1 MKINYLSNLLLLL
14 LFMKNFILSSVT
26 AYFFFSFSVNAQKVF
41 TSDVDNF
48 WIAYDK
54 IAQTKDSVLQY
65 KYLNDEYLSKGT
77 EGLKLIRETRNYTE
91 KDYINAINSYP
102 KFWNSVRK
110 NTLKSKNISKD
121 LNKGIKKLRLI
132 YPELKP
138 ANIYFTIGALRTNGT
153 IKDKSVLIG
162 SELAMTDK
170 NTVTDE
176 FPKNLR
182 NARRLYFD
190 SEPINDL
197 VLINVHEYVHTQQK
211 PFVDNLLSY
220 VIYEGIAEFVS
231 TKAMNVPSAAPA
243 IAYGKNN
250 NEKVRAR
257 FEQEMFYMNNLYKW
271 LWGDSP
277 NEFGVRDLGY
287 YIGYQIAENYYNQ
300 AENKKYAIKELIEL
314 DYANNTVIED
324 YVTKSNYFS
333 KSLEELQKDFES
345 KRPTVLGI
353 KQFNNYS
360 KNVDPKTKEI
370 TINFFEP
377 LNGFNTGVD
386 YGELGEV
393 AFSKS
398 DFKKRYWSNDNK
410 SWTIQVELEPNKKYQ
425 ILISSNF
432 RNMNNYPLKNY
443 LIEFETSN

>member
-1 MKINYLSNLLLLL
+1 M
-14 LFMKNFILSSVT
+14 
-26 AYFFFSFSVNAQKVF
+26 
-41 TSDVDNF
+41 
-48 WIAYDK
+48 
-54 IAQTKDSVLQY
+54 
-65 KYLNDEYLSKGT
+65 
-77 EGLKLIRETRNYTE
+77 
-91 KDYINAINSYP
+91 
-102 KFWNSVRK
+102 
-110 NTLKSKNISKD
+110 
-121 LNKGIKKLRLI
+121 NKGIKKLRLI

-182 NARRLYFD
+182 NARRVYFD

-197 VLINVHEYVHTQQK
+197 VLLNVHEYVHTQQK

-314 DYANNTVIED
+314 DYANKTVIED

-370 TINFFEP
+370 TINFSEP

-393 AFSKS
+393 AFPKS

>member
-1 MKINYLSNLLLLL
+1 
-14 LFMKNFILSSVT
+14 
-26 AYFFFSFSVNAQKVF
+26 
-41 TSDVDNF
+41 
-48 WIAYDK
+48 
-54 IAQTKDSVLQY
+54 
-65 KYLNDEYLSKGT
+65 
-77 EGLKLIRETRNYTE
+77 
-91 KDYINAINSYP
+91 
-102 KFWNSVRK
+102 
-110 NTLKSKNISKD
+110 
-121 LNKGIKKLRLI
+121 
-132 YPELKP
+132 
-138 ANIYFTIGALRTNGT
+138 
-153 IKDKSVLIG
+153 
-162 SELAMTDK
+162 
-170 NTVTDE
+170 
-176 FPKNLR
+176 
-182 NARRLYFD
+182 
-190 SEPINDL
+190 
-197 VLINVHEYVHTQQK
+197 
-211 PFVDNLLSY
+211 
-220 VIYEGIAEFVS
+220 
-231 TKAMNVPSAAPA
+231 
-243 IAYGKNN
+243 
-250 NEKVRAR
+250 
-257 FEQEMFYMNNLYKW
+257 MNNLYKW

-370 TINFFEP
+370 TINFSEP

>member
-1 MKINYLSNLLLLL
+1 
-14 LFMKNFILSSVT
+14 MKNFILSSVT

-77 EGLKLIRETRNYTE
+77 EDLKLIRETRNYTE

-182 NARRLYFD
+182 NARRVYFD

-197 VLINVHEYVHTQQK
+197 V
-211 PFVDNLLSY
+211 
-220 VIYEGIAEFVS
+220 
-231 TKAMNVPSAAPA
+231 
-243 IAYGKNN
+243 
-250 NEKVRAR
+250 
-257 FEQEMFYMNNLYKW
+257 
-271 LWGDSP
+271 
-277 NEFGVRDLGY
+277 
-287 YIGYQIAENYYNQ
+287 
-300 AENKKYAIKELIEL
+300 
-314 DYANNTVIED
+314 
-324 YVTKSNYFS
+324 
-333 KSLEELQKDFES
+333 SLAS
-345 KRPTVLGI
+345 
-353 KQFNNYS
+353 
-360 KNVDPKTKEI
+360 
-370 TINFFEP
+370 
-377 LNGFNTGVD
+377 
-386 YGELGEV
+386 
-393 AFSKS
+393 
-398 DFKKRYWSNDNK
+398 
-410 SWTIQVELEPNKKYQ
+410 
-425 ILISSNF
+425 
-432 RNMNNYPLKNY
+432 
-443 LIEFETSN
+443 